1 MTALRP
7 LPAEPDTTLH
17 AGAGRQ
23 RRVRHLLVLGGA
35 DDGGEI
41 ARDDLLDLAELAACR
56 FPSATLTTE
65 PGPVGDVTPGVLTL
79 SRHTTVVG
87 PYGPGAGLR
96 APSTAHVVDVLVPR
110 ERGERALAGS
120 GDPDGL
126 SRVFDA
132 GLPVHEEARVVAWL
146 VDVARR
152 LHGTLVLATD
162 SGPATLTPDP
172 DAHVDLTVHS
182 DVWLD
187 PEAALA
193 TLRALDARV
202 VYAPDGTDWDGPP
215 ETLRIQGPA
224 ISVLDDAAR
233 AALHDEADAFDIHT
247 LTTPEQRTGY
257 ALHLDLGDD
266 GLVAVEIGGEE
277 HPPHSVSRH
286 AWASAGTI
294 AYRVRWFPLD
304 DDELL
309 EENPAPGHRVART
322 RAAERMGRLARAL
335 HAAVGGLVTDAADL
349 PVHPEDL

>member
-1 MTALRP
+1 MPALRP
-7 LPAEPDTTLH
+7 LPAEPDDTLH

-41 ARDDLLDLAELAACR
+41 ARDDLLDLAELAASR

-65 PGPVGDVTPGVLTL
+65 PGPVGDVAPGIVTL
-79 SRHTTVVG
+79 SRHTTLVG

-132 GLPVHEEARVVAWL
+132 GLPVREEARVVAWL

-162 SGPATLTPDP
+162 AGPATLTPDP

-193 TLRALDARV
+193 TLRTLDARV
-202 VYAPDGTDWDGPP
+202 VYAPDGSDWGGPP
-215 ETLRIQGPA
+215 DELRLRGPA

-233 AALHDEADAFDIHT
+233 AALHDEADTFDIRT

-277 HPPHSVSRH
+277 SPPTSVTRNG
-286 AWASAGTI
+286 WAADGVV
-294 AYRVRWFPLD
+294 AYRVRWFPID
-304 DDELL
+304 DLELL
-309 EENPAPGHRVART
+309 EENPDPGHRIART
-322 RAAERMGRLARAL
+322 RAAERMGQLARAL
-335 HAAVGGLVTDAADL
+335 HDAVGGVVTDAADL